1 MFRNSLLFCL
11 AGLSSTAALF
21 AEEVDDTAPD
31 ETLVV
36 YGVRLD
42 QAATEV
48 GSSVSVLTA
57 DDIEALGSD
66 FVLDAISTMPGVTV
80 NQNGSFGGVA
90 SVRIRGASSAQTL
103 VIIDGV
109 VVNDPTSPGGGFD
122 FARVDPANVDRVEV
136 LKGPQSTLWGTDAI
150 GGVINIVTKRPEE
163 GLNGNVFAQAGSFSS
178 LRGGAGIE
186 GANERFDF
194 RLAATGISTD
204 GISKA
209 DEINGNTEKDGYDS
223 STVSAKG
230 GVRLAGD
237 ARLQASLLWSDAES
251 EFDSFSFGDQGNVAD
266 GDEVSKTE
274 ELVGNVSLHL
284 PLFDGKLDNVILA
297 GYSDIDRKSFSDG
310 LPGFSSK
317 GDRTSYRYQGTLQ
330 INDTNRL
337 AFGAEREDSKANG
350 DNTSING
357 LFALYELQALDSLT
371 LTAGIRRD
379 DHDRFDAET
388 TGRLAVAYNPH
399 DQVTLRASWGEGFKA
414 PTLFQTTFFC
424 CGASVPNPNLKPE
437 TSEAYDIGVTI
448 RTTDARGEIGVT
460 YFDQDIVDLITFS
473 FGVGAYDN
481 IDKATSSGIE
491 IDGHYRLTEWFDAA
505 ISYSYIDAKD
515 GAGDSLIRVPEHSG
529 DMLFSVN
536 PDGRLSGTIQVRFNG
551 EEQDPNGVVASW
563 TRVDLAGRF
572 AMSESVELYARIE
585 NLFDEQYQQIIGYGT
600 PGLSGH
606 VGARLSF

>member
-1 MFRNSLLFCL
+1 MFRNLLLFCL
-11 AGLSSTAALF
+11 AGLSSSAALF
-21 AEEVDDTAPD
+21 AEEIEDTTVDD
-31 ETLVV
+31 TLVV

-42 QAATEV
+42 QPATEV

-66 FVLDAISTMPGVTV
+66 FVLDAIATLPGVTI

-122 FARVDPANVDRVEV
+122 FARVDSANVDRIEV

-150 GGVINIVTKRPEE
+150 GGVVNIVTKRPEE
-163 GLNGNVFAQAGSFSS
+163 GLNGNVFAQAGSFNS

-209 DEINGNTEKDGYDS
+209 DEINGNTEKDGHDS

-274 ELVGNVSLHL
+274 ELVGNISLHL
-284 PLFDGKLDNVILA
+284 PLFDGKLENVILA
-297 GYSDIDRKSFSDG
+297 GYSDIDRQSFSNG

-317 GDRTSYRYQGTLQ
+317 GDRKSYRYQGTLQ
-330 INDTNRL
+330 LNDSNRF

-424 CGASVPNPNLKPE
+424 CGATAPNPNLKPE
-437 TSEAYDIGVTI
+437 TSDAYDIGVTF
-448 RTTDARGEIGVT
+448 RTTDARGEIGLT

-473 FGVGAYDN
+473 FGIGGYEN
-481 IDKATSSGIE
+481 IDKATSSGVE
-491 IDGHYRLTEWFDAA
+491 IDGHYRLTEWLDAA

-515 GAGDSLIRVPEHSG
+515 GAGDTLIRVPEHSG
-529 DMLFSVN
+529 DLLFSVN
-536 PDGRLSGTIQVRFNG
+536 PDGRLSGTIQVKYNG

-563 TRVDLAGRF
+563 TRVDLAGRYDL
-572 AMSESVELYARIE
+572 SESVQLYARVE

-606 VGARLSF
+606 VGARLNF